1 MAGNSNLHMSR
12 DAKEDEYYTDITL
25 IEDELN
31 IIRSILG
38 IKLYFVIVMILMKV
52 IFLSI
57 LL

>member
-25 IEDELN
+25 IEDELKHYKD
-31 IIRSILG
+31 ILG

-57 LL
+57 LP